1 MHREDGFT
9 LVEMLAAMALSAILL
24 TLGASALRTYWHNRS
39 LHGAQEQAVTQLRQL
54 QTRVMSESHPLVY
67 GARFTP
73 GTSSWSTVEYQPAAG
88 GDPERCTQTPRTFE
102 SNVRVASAS
111 FSNATGVTSF
121 CAAEL
126 GVPAS
131 QLVFFFARGTA
142 TEGSVALENA
152 SLPGRSL
159 GFTVKPMTGRVQVM
173 DS

>member
-9 LVEMLAAMALSAILL
+9 LVEVLVAMVLSAILL
-24 TLGASALRTYWHNRS
+24 TLSAGALRNYWHNRS
-39 LHGAQEQAVTQLRQL
+39 LHGAQDQAVTQLRQL
-54 QTRVMSESHPLVY
+54 QARVMSESHPLVY

-73 GTSSWSTVEYQPAAG
+73 GSSSWSTVEYQPAAG
-88 GDPERCTQTPRTFE
+88 GNPERCTQAPRTFE

-121 CAAEL
+121 CASEL
-126 GVPAS
+126 GVPSS

-142 TEGSVALENA
+142 TEGNVVLENA

-159 GFTVKPMTGRVQVM
+159 EFTVKPMTGRVQVV